1 MRRRVAS
8 DRAAVSAE
16 PGTGR
21 QTARPAEDKKRN
33 LVVGLSQRINPPD
46 RERLRQIIRPAGL
59 QETKFGSLELRAPYG
74 PDPGQALR
82 KRLEPPQHR
91 PTFGAG
97 HPRHVPDTWPALLS
111 RDQLCAYIGV
121 GAETITRIC
130 PVRPLDLGANLVRYS
145 RQQVDE
151 WVATLPPRLMMSRR
165 AQGDTEEVPVVVEE
179 TSETRAEAALDRV
192 RARAGGTKW
201 RTSG

>member
-1 MRRRVAS
+1 MGLTQRLNSHDHERF
-8 DRAAVSAE
+8 
-16 PGTGR
+16 R
-21 QTARPAEDKKRN
+21 Q
-33 LVVGLSQRINPPD
+33 L
-46 RERLRQIIRPAGL
+46 IRPAGL
-59 QETKFGSLELRAPYG
+59 QESKFRSLELQTPYG
-74 PDPGQALR
+74 PHQNQALR

-97 HPRHVPDTWPALLS
+97 HPRHVPETWPALLS

-121 GAETITRIC
+121 GADTITRIC

-192 RARAGGTKW
+192 RARAGGVKW
-201 RTSG
+201 PTSG